1 MQPTIRSIFMAVA
14 VLILTGQISYGQTSH
29 YADSTKWVIDGQ
41 LAPYNNIQPGDTI
54 KLLPGIRPFIIFKN
68 IIGTEIDPVIIQ
80 NESGITEINSDHYF
94 GISIR
99 QSKHIKISG
108 AGDPHTEYGI
118 RIFNRKGSGL
128 SIGDFS
134 SFFEV
139 EHIEVGYSEFS
150 GIIAKTEPFCGFD
163 RSSFLQEN
171 TIIHDC
177 YVHHTGTEGLYI
189 GSSFYTGQTL
199 QCNGVPVIVYP
210 PLLKNVDVYNNRI
223 EYTGWDGIQ
232 VSSAINTRIHHNR
245 ISYDSQEKASFQ
257 MTGIIVGGGCTGEIY
272 SNDIRDGEGVGIF
285 SNALGDIYIYNN
297 KIIRPGKSAS
307 ATGAKYGMYI
317 DESYAISG
325 MNFHIYNNLILYA
338 RSEGIRF
345 LCKGGTLNS
354 IFNNIIIQEASS
366 FNNNAPVYINCIGS
380 QASIS
385 NNFLSTDIHSARF
398 ENYAND
404 DYSLEQG
411 SVLIDNGQLLP
422 FNNCPFDIQ
431 GNSRIQGNRIDIGPI
446 ESPYERNIDP
456 TQGNTDIVY
465 PNPGVKSGKS
475 TIIFENPIEGWVEF
489 RLIDFSGQIIKD
501 LGRNYYNTGTQF
513 LVVNNHDLQTGINY
527 IQIIKRQHVSLIKL
541 SIADD

>member
-1 MQPTIRSIFMAVA
+1 MPSSIRCIFTTIQLLIF
-14 VLILTGQISYGQTSH
+14 TGTLSHAQTSH

-41 LAPYNNIQPGDTI
+41 LAPYNNLQPGDTI
-54 KLLPGIRPFIIFKN
+54 KLLPGVRPFIIFKN
-68 IIGTEIDPVIIQ
+68 IIGTEKDPIVIQ
-80 NESGITEINSDHYF
+80 NDSGVTEINSDHYF

-108 AGDPHTEYGI
+108 AGDSQTEYGI

-199 QCNGVPVIVYP
+199 QCNGSPVIVYP
-210 PLLKNVDVYNNRI
+210 PLLKNVEVYNNRI

-245 ISYDSQEKASFQ
+245 IAYDSQEKASFQ

-285 SNALGDIYIYNN
+285 SNALGDIYIFNN
-297 KIIRPGKSAS
+297 KIIRPGKSETT
-307 ATGAKYGMYI
+307 TGAKYGMYI
-317 DESYAISG
+317 DESSAISG
-325 MNFHIYNNLILYA
+325 MNFHIYNNLILHA

-345 LCKGGTLNS
+345 ICTGGPLNS
-354 IFNNIIIQEASS
+354 IFNNIIIQEAST
-366 FNNNAPVYINCIGS
+366 FNNNTPVYINCIGT
-380 QASIS
+380 QAKIS

-398 ENYAND
+398 QNVTND
-404 DYSLEQG
+404 NYSLEQG
-411 SVLIDNGQLLP
+411 SVLIDAGQLLP
-422 FNNCPFDIQ
+422 FNNCPYDIL
-431 GNSRIQGNRIDIGPI
+431 GNQRMQGNRIDIGPI
-446 ESPYERNIDP
+446 ESSFERNTDP
-456 TQGNTDIVY
+456 TDGSTDIVY
-465 PNPGVKSGKS
+465 PNPGIKSGKS

-489 RLIDFSGQIIKD
+489 RLIDFSGQIIKE
-501 LGRNYYNTGTQF
+501 LGRNFYSTGTQF
-513 LVVNNHDLQTGINY
+513 LVVNNQELQTGINY
-527 IQIIKRQHVSLIKL
+527 IQIVKRQHVSLIKL